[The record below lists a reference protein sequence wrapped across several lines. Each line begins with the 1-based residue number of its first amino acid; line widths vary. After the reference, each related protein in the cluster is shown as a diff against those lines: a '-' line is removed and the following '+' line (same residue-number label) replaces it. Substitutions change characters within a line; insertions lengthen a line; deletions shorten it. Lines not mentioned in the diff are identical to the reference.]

1 MRSFVQSLQ
10 WHMPGFYA
18 PAVPALYF
26 LGVGLGGAFEGRPPP
41 GTP

>member
-18 PAVPALYF
+18 PAVPALIS
-26 LGVGLGGAFEGRPPP
+26 
-41 GTP
+41 